1 MDPSG
6 QRLLVQVNATPK
18 ARLFDVPVNG
28 GAEREIPL
36 NGPFVLIDFPLNSSS
51 ISADGHLLAP
61 LASPDN
67 WFYPPGI
74 VDLAT
79 GTMTR
84 IPVDH
89 FGDYRFLFRAPDGQV
104 IAGAFDL
111 RSALWRF
118 QPEAGKQ

>member
-1 MDPSG
+1 M
-6 QRLLVQVNATPK
+6 LVQVIETPTT
-18 ARLFDVPVNG
+18 RLFDVPVNG
-28 GAEREIPL
+28 GPEREIPL
-36 NGPFVLIDFPLNSSS
+36 NGPYHLTFGPLRSS
-51 ISADGHLLAP
+51 ISADGQLLVP
-61 LASPDN
+61 LASPDS
-67 WFYPPGI
+67 WFFPPGI

-89 FGDYRFLFRAPDGQV
+89 FGDYHVLLRAQDGQV

-118 QPEAGKQ
+118 QPEGR